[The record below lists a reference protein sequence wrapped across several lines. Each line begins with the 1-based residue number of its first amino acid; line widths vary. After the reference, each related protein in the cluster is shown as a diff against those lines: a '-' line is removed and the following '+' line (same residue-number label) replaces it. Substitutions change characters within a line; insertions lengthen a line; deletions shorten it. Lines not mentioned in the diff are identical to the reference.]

1 MLDEASSRLD
11 PATERLL
18 ERAVDRLLTGRTAIV
33 IAHRLATVQRADR
46 IAILEDGRLVEEG
59 DRVALAADSDSRFG
73 RLLRLGLEDAGVL
86 A

>member
-1 MLDEASSRLD
+1 M
-11 PATERLL
+11 
-18 ERAVDRLLTGRTAIV
+18 

-46 IAILEDGRLVEEG
+46 IVILEDGRVVEEG
-59 DRVALAADSDSRFG
+59 DRVALAADPDSRFG